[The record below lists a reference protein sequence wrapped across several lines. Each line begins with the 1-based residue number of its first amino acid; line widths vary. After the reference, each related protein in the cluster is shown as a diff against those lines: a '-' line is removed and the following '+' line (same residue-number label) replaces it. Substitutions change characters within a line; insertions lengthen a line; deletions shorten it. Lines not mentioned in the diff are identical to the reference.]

1 MRVYWKWVIKSVPSL
16 VLGLLMLLST
26 VTPRQARSNVEAW
39 LIYFGIEHVPPWLAN
54 KSTDTWVFWIA
65 FVGFCA
71 WAIHLYTRRNIRNG
85 KLSIIIREGEP
96 WVQVNSGVDQLQ
108 AAYISGWL
116 YTYRIALINSDD
128 STLRNVEVKLTS
140 LEKKPQNFDAIGSHL
155 KLRHDRVGTTNFNV
169 HPTKDPQFM
178 DAIFVDVFRFF
189 LGPEGY
195 SFLSV
200 TSLPEDMNRRIPVD
214 NYDVK
219 IMATSERGEMAIAE
233 MAFIPRPDQNP
244 DFRLL
249 KMQSFPGAT
258 SSSS

>member
-1 MRVYWKWVIKSVPSL
+1 MQVYWKWVIKSLPSL

-39 LIYFGIEHVPPWLAN
+39 LIYFGIEYVPPWLAN
-54 KSTDTWVFWIA
+54 KYTDTWVFWIA
-65 FVGFCA
+65 FVGFCV
-71 WAIHLYTRRNIRNG
+71 WAIHLYARRNIRNG
-85 KLSIIIREGEP
+85 KLSIIIHEGEP
-96 WVQVNSGVDQLQ
+96 WVQVEPGVDQSQ
-108 AAYISGWL
+108 AAHTSGWL

-140 LEKKPQNFDAIGSHL
+140 LEKKPRNFDAIGSHL

-233 MAFIPRPDQNP
+233 MAFIPRPDQIP

-249 KMQSFPGAT
+249 NMQSFPGAT

>member
-1 MRVYWKWVIKSVPSL
+1 MQVYWKWVIKSLPSL
-16 VLGLLMLLST
+16 GLGLLMLLST
-26 VTPRQARSNVEAW
+26 VTPRQASSNVEAW

-54 KSTDTWVFWIA
+54 KSTDTWVFWTA
-65 FVGFCA
+65 FVGFCV

-85 KLSIIIREGEP
+85 KLSIIIHEGEP

-108 AAYISGWL
+108 AAHISGWL

-178 DAIFVDVFRFF
+178 DATFVDVFRFF
-189 LGPEGY
+189 LSSEGY
-195 SFLSV
+195 SFLSL
-200 TSLPEDMNRRIPVD
+200 TSLPEDMNRHIPVD
-214 NYDVK
+214 TYEVK
-219 IMATSERGEMAIAE
+219 IIATSESGEMAIAE
-233 MAFIPRPDQNP
+233 LAFIPRPDQIP
-244 DFRLL
+244 EFRLIN
-249 KMQSFPGAT
+249 MQSFPGAT
-258 SSSS
+258 SSSR

>member
-1 MRVYWKWVIKSVPSL
+1 MQVYWKWVVKSVPSL
-16 VLGLLMLLST
+16 GLGLIMLLST
-26 VTPRQARSNVEAW
+26 VTPRQTRSNVEAW
-39 LIYFGIEHVPPWLAN
+39 LIYFGIENVPPWLAN

-71 WAIHLYTRRNIRNG
+71 WAIHLYARTNVRSG

-96 WVQVNSGVDQLQ
+96 WMQVDPGIDQSQ
-108 AAYISGWL
+108 AAYTGGWL

-140 LEKKPQNFDAIGSHL
+140 LEKKPKNFHAIGSHL
-155 KLRHDRVGTTNFNV
+155 KLRHDQVGTTNFNV
-169 HPTKDPQFM
+169 YPTKDPQFL
-178 DAIFVDVFRFF
+178 DASFVDVFRFF

-214 NYDVK
+214 TYDVK
-219 IMATSERGEMAIAE
+219 IMATSESGEMAIAE
-233 MAFIPRPDQNP
+233 MAFIPRPDQIP

-249 KMQSFPGAT
+249 NMQSFPGARN
-258 SSSS
+258 SSS

>member
-1 MRVYWKWVIKSVPSL
+1 MQVYWKWVIKSVPSL
-16 VLGLLMLLST
+16 GLGLLMLLTT
-26 VTPRQARSNVEAW
+26 VTPRQASSNVEDW
-39 LIYFGIEHVPPWLAN
+39 LIYFGIEKVPPWLAN

-71 WAIHLYTRRNIRNG
+71 WAIHLYARTNVRSG

-96 WVQVNSGVDQLQ
+96 WVQVDSGIDQSQ
-108 AAYISGWL
+108 AAYTSGWL

-128 STLRNVEVKLTS
+128 STLRNVEVKLIS
-140 LEKKPQNFDAIGSHL
+140 LEKKPKNFHAIGSHL
-155 KLRHDRVGTTNFNV
+155 KLRHDQVGTTNFNV
-169 HPTKDPQFM
+169 YPTKDPQFL
-178 DAIFVDVFRFF
+178 DASFVDVFRFF

-200 TSLPEDMNRRIPVD
+200 TSLPEDINRRIPVD
-214 NYDVK
+214 TYDVK
-219 IMATSERGEMAIAE
+219 IMATSESGEMAIAE
-233 MAFIPRPDQNP
+233 MAFIPRPDQIP

-249 KMQSFPGAT
+249 KMQSFPGAK

>member
-1 MRVYWKWVIKSVPSL
+1 MQVYWKWVIKSVPSL
-16 VLGLLMLLST
+16 GLGLLMLLTT
-26 VTPRQARSNVEAW
+26 VTPRQASSNVEDW
-39 LIYFGIEHVPPWLAN
+39 LIYFGIEKVPPWLAN

-71 WAIHLYTRRNIRNG
+71 WAIHLYARTNVRSG

-96 WVQVNSGVDQLQ
+96 WVQVDSGIDQSQ
-108 AAYISGWL
+108 AAHTSGWL

-128 STLRNVEVKLTS
+128 STLRNVEVKLIS
-140 LEKKPQNFDAIGSHL
+140 LEKKPKNFHAIGSHL
-155 KLRHDRVGTTNFNV
+155 KLRHDQVGTTNFNV
-169 HPTKDPQFM
+169 YPTKDPQFL
-178 DAIFVDVFRFF
+178 DASFVDVFRFF

-200 TSLPEDMNRRIPVD
+200 TSLPEDINRRIPVD
-214 NYDVK
+214 TYDVK
-219 IMATSERGEMAIAE
+219 IMATSESGEMAIAE
-233 MAFIPRPDQNP
+233 MAFIPRPDQIP

-249 KMQSFPGAT
+249 KMQSFPGAK